1 MKFFVAMLFV
11 VQAAC
16 FFQLDSK
23 CVRTEHIKE
32 KDNSKKYE
40 CTVRVN
46 AGEILS
52 NNPSFKDGYCNKC
65 GCHASDHNSQ

>member
-1 MKFFVAMLFV
+1 MKFIFAIIFLATVSFLH
-11 VQAAC
+11 
-16 FFQLDSK
+16 LDSK

-46 AGEILS
+46 TGEVLS
-52 NNPSFKDGYCNKC
+52 NNPSFKDGYCNNC